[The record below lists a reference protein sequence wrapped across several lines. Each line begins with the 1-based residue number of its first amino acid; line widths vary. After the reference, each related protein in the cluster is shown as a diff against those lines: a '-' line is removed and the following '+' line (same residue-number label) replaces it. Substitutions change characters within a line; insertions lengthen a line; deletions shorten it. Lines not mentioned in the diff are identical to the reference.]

1 MTATIIATKS
11 STPLSWL
18 IRRITNS
25 PYSHLGIKISEKL
38 MIDANWGG
46 VKVRYLPEKF
56 DKFTVEVPNIESLR
70 KANDWLLN
78 QRGKAY
84 DFPGVISTAIYNSLG
99 WKRKNN
105 LQDADKFTCS
115 ELVFRYFEEMG
126 ITLLCGV
133 DSANFQ
139 PNHVVTS
146 IARKKWQELS

>member
-1 MTATIIATKS
+1 MTVTIIATKTK
-11 STPLSWL
+11 TPVSWL

-38 MIDANWGG
+38 MIDSDWGG

-56 DKFTVEVPNIESLR
+56 DKFIVEVPNIESLK

-84 DFPGVISTAIYNSLG
+84 DFPGVLSTAIYNSLG
-99 WKRKNN
+99 WKRKKNN

-115 ELVFRYFEEMG
+115 ELVFRYCEEMG
-126 ITLLCGV
+126 LILLCGV
-133 DSANFQ
+133 DSANFH
-139 PNHVVTS
+139 PGHIVTS
-146 IARKKWQELS
+146 IARKK